1 MDSMDTQYR
10 NKLVLFT
17 SGKYNFDFVL
27 SFILRKCETFQ
38 LSESRV
44 NTIII
49 SICSKLFL
57 FCHCL
62 LFLPTETKAE
72 IKLVLILQ
80 FPIPY

>member
-44 NTIII
+44 I
-49 SICSKLFL
+49 
-57 FCHCL
+57 L
-62 LFLPTETKAE
+62 L
-72 IKLVLILQ
+72 
-80 FPIPY
+80 